1 MYFCRSINERQEF
14 GYTKTL
20 LRKQRTSV
28 IFYSMDKNERIY
40 NEQEMPAETKKNL
53 SADVDRV
60 KEVYKVTIAGSI
72 INVVLL
78 VLKFAAGILGHS
90 AAMIADAIHSLTD
103 FATDVVVL
111 VFVKLGNKP
120 KDKDHDYGHGK
131 YETLA
136 TAIIGISL
144 FVVGVMICYSGVT
157 KTYRAI
163 CGEIICRSLR
173 FKKNIV
179 EQDETEQG
187 MRKALNFGHTIGHGI
202 EAVKGIKGRR
212 TVGLYH
218 GECVALGMLPMIESK
233 ALQKRVRA
241 VYRRL
246 GLPTRTTYDKEKVLA
261 EMLHDK
267 KAQSGQITIIKVP
280 GLGCWRAETIPVEGL
295 RPLLGMED

>member
-28 IFYSMDKNERIY
+28 IFYSMDKNERIN
-40 NEQEMPAETKKNL
+40 NEQEMPTETKKNH
-53 SADVDRV
+53 SADADRV

-163 CGEIICRSLR
+163 CGETLQQPGIVALIAAIVSVVMKEWAYQ
-173 FKKNIV
+173 FTVKAGKKY
-179 EQDETEQG
+179 
-187 MRKALNFGHTIGHGI
+187 HS
-202 EAVKGIKGRR
+202 EAV
-212 TVGLYH
+212 
-218 GECVALGMLPMIESK
+218 VAN
-233 ALQKRVRA
+233 A
-241 VYRRL
+241 
-246 GLPTRTTYDKEKVLA
+246 
-261 EMLHDK
+261 
-267 KAQSGQITIIKVP
+267 
-280 GLGCWRAETIPVEGL
+280 
-295 RPLLGMED
+295 